1 MLALAQIDSRF
12 GFEATNH
19 YAYTTNELKEKLVNL
34 AWILSKRK

>member
-1 MLALAQIDSRF
+1 MVCAKWRF

-34 AWILSKRK
+34 AWIRDR